1 MEDSTNL
8 ALLTLRVIVGVTLI
22 AHGYNH
28 WRGGGGIQGT
38 ARWFGGLGL
47 KPPMVHAFMSVAV
60 EIAAG
65 FGLIVGLLTPFAAG
79 AIIGTMLVALITHHR
94 GNGFFVLK
102 EGYEYVLMI
111 AVVCL
116 VIGLLGP
123 GEWSLDNAVDIADDL
138 DGWTGFLIAAAIG
151 FGGTA
156 FLLATSWRPEKKPTA
171 P

>member
-1 MEDSTNL
+1 MDEYNF
-8 ALLTLRVIVGVTLI
+8 AVLLLRVIVGVTLI

-47 KPPMVHAFMSVAV
+47 KPPMIHAFMSVAV

-65 FGLIVGLLTPFAAG
+65 VGLIVGLLTPFAAG
-79 AIIGTMLVALITHHR
+79 AILGTMLVAGITHHR
-94 GNGFFVLK
+94 TNGFFVLK

-111 AVVCL
+111 GVVCL
-116 VIGLLGP
+116 VLGLLGP
-123 GEWSLDNAVDIADDL
+123 GEWSLDDALGIADDI
-138 DGWTGFLIAAAIG
+138 DGWTGFLIAAVIG

-156 FLLATSWRPEKKPTA
+156 LLLATSWRPEKKPA
-171 P
+171 A